1 MKNIK
6 SMKYLIG
13 FLLLMIGFLFNGEL
27 FLLYADNFQN
37 SYYRTSLAFFQSSR
51 DPENEEIAADFLEA
65 GEKTDVD
72 FYFVDGR
79 IVSEYEKDVNIYGT
93 PGALEALRELIIVC
107 FWERYL

>member
-1 MKNIK
+1 
-6 SMKYLIG
+6 
-13 FLLLMIGFLFNGEL
+13 MIGFLFNGEL

-93 PGALEALRELIIVC
+93 PEHWKHYGNTASGRELIIVC